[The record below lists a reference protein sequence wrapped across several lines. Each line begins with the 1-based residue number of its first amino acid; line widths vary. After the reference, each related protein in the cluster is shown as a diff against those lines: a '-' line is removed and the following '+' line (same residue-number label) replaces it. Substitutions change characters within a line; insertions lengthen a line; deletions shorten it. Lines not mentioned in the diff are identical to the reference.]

1 MKRLLPIALA
11 LILTGCHTS
20 KVTEQH
26 AVIHDTI
33 TVQQASSTTIHDT
46 IVVRQEQDVVMH
58 HATLDTAG
66 RVRTITRI
74 VYRSQANVNRAT
86 ETQHSDTATVQSLSV
101 AETQR
106 SAHET
111 QQSQASTPLYKLVLL
126 ILIASVIFI
135 TFFSKKYRH
144 AQN

>member
-11 LILTGCHTS
+11 LILTGCRSS

-26 AVIHDTI
+26 TIVHDTI

-46 IVVRQEQDVVMH
+46 IVVRQEQDAVLH

-86 ETQHSDTATVQSLSV
+86 ETQHNDTATVQSSSV
-101 AETQR
+101 VETQH
-106 SAHET
+106 SSHET
-111 QQSQASTPLYKLVLL
+111 HQSQVSTPLYKLVLL
-126 ILIASVIFI
+126 MLIASVIFV
-135 TFFSKKYRH
+135 TYFVKKRL
-144 AQN
+144 